1 MLVPRLGGLPV
12 DLTGQGKVVEVYP
25 ALALEKWSLERR
37 GDKRSTGAARSWLRD
52 STRAAPA
59 LTAR

>member
-1 MLVPRLGGLPV
+1 V